1 MFNKILFAAV
11 TAVLLCSCG
20 GNTANENK
28 TETKDTAFVNEV
40 QSYLDEYNQKFQE
53 LLYAQ
58 NEAQWALQTKIIPGD
73 TVASTNAGIADE
85 NMSNFTGSK
94 ENSDKATK
102 YLERKAELDEIQVR
116 QLDYILFLAGGSPEA
131 AGPLVKERIDAMN
144 AQTEKLYG
152 FTYKIDG
159 KKVSTNQIDNILKTD
174 KNIATRLKAWT
185 ASKEIGPTLKDGLVK
200 LRDLR
205 NQCVQA
211 LGYSDFFSYQVS
223 EYGMSSEE
231 LMDVCHDMIRELWPL
246 YRELHTWARY
256 ELAAQ
261 YKQPVPEM
269 LPAHW
274 LPNRWGQEWTPLIEV
289 KGFNV
294 DSALQLKTADW
305 IMKEGEAFYVSL
317 GFKPLPQSFWDKSSL
332 FPLPADAPYSK
343 NNHASAWHFNNAED
357 VRSLMSVEPNS
368 EWWETVLHELGH
380 IYYFME
386 YSNPDVPIILR
397 NGANRAYHEAF
408 GTQIGLAS
416 MQKAFLQARGLVPAD
431 AQVDETQV
439 LLKEALSY
447 VVVIP
452 WSAGVM
458 TEFEYELYAKN
469 LPPDQ
474 YNAKWWDLVTRY
486 QGIVPPSPRGENY
499 CDAATK
505 THINDDP
512 AQYYDYA
519 MSNLLLFQFHEHIAT
534 KILKQDPHNT
544 NYWGSKEAGDF
555 LRKLMRPGAS
565 VDWKDHLKNNVGSEM
580 SAKSMVNYFSPLM
593 DYLKKVNEGRVY
605 TLPENMDAIPE
616 PPAPTEDK
624 KISTEK

>member
-1 MFNKILFAAV
+1 MLNKIFIAAF
-11 TAVLLCSCG
+11 TAFLVSCG
-20 GNTANENK
+20 GDPGENSTAS
-28 TETKDTAFVNEV
+28 TKKDSVFISEV
-40 QSYLDEYNQKFQE
+40 QTYLDEYNQKFQE

-58 NEAQWALQTKIIPGD
+58 NEAQWELNTKIVPGD
-73 TVASTNAGIADE
+73 TIASFNAGVADE
-85 NMSNFTGSK
+85 AMSKFTGSK
-94 ENSDKATK
+94 ENSDKAKK
-102 YLERKAELDEIQVR
+102 YLERKTELDDIQVR

-131 AGPLVKERIDAMN
+131 AGDLVKDRIKAQN

-159 KKVSTNQIDNILKTD
+159 RKVSTNEIDAILKSE
-174 KNIATRLKAWT
+174 KNTSKRLKAWT
-185 ASKEIGPTLKDGLVK
+185 ASKEIGSTLKEGLVN
-200 LRDLR
+200 LQGLR
-205 NQCVQA
+205 NKCVQA

-223 EYGMSSEE
+223 EYGMTAEE
-231 LMDVCHDMIRELWPL
+231 LRKVCQDMIKDLWPL

-256 ELAAQ
+256 ELAKQ
-261 YKQPVPEM
+261 YNEEVPDM

-274 LPNRWGQEWTPLIEV
+274 LPNRWGQEWTPMIEV

-294 DSALQLKTADW
+294 DSALNLKSAEW

-317 GFKPLPQSFWDKSSL
+317 GFDPLPESFYEKSSL
-332 FPLPADAPYSK
+332 YPLPKDADYSK
-343 NNHASAWHFNNAED
+343 NNHASAWHFNNDQD

-380 IYYFME
+380 IYYFLE
-386 YSNPDVPIILR
+386 YSNADVPIILR

-416 MQKAFLQARGLVPAD
+416 MQKAFLQARGLVPED

-439 LLKEALSY
+439 LLKEALNY

-452 WSAGVM
+452 WAAGVM
-458 TEFEYELYAKN
+458 TDFEYELYVNN
-469 LPPDQ
+469 LPADQ
-474 YNAKWWDLVTRY
+474 FNAKWWELVGKY
-486 QGIVPPSPRGENY
+486 QGIAPPSPRGEEY

-519 MSNLLLFQFHEHIAT
+519 MSNLLLFQFHEHIAN

-544 NYWGSKEAGDF
+544 NYWGSKEAGNF
-555 LRKLMRPGAS
+555 LAKLMYPGAS

-593 DYLKKVNEGRVY
+593 DYLKKENEGRKY
-605 TLPENMDAIPE
+605 TLPENI
-616 PPAPTEDK
+616 
-624 KISTEK
+624 